1 MLRKIIQIDEDKC
14 TGCGICVDACHE
26 GAIGLVNGK
35 AKLRIRYITPYNF
48 IICAHFNPMN
58 SSAYDGMLE
67 RIVNGILKGQSSVEE
82 IVEAVKKMPK
92 NNREM

>member
-1 MLRKIIQIDEDKC
+1 
-14 TGCGICVDACHE
+14 
-26 GAIGLVNGK
+26 
-35 AKLRIRYITPYNF
+35 
-48 IICAHFNPMN
+48 MN

>member
-35 AKLRIRYITPYNF
+35 AHERIRHHAFRMPWIYDAYTE
-48 IICAHFNPMN
+48 
-58 SSAYDGMLE
+58 SSCIKSID
-67 RIVNGILKGQSSVEE
+67 
-82 IVEAVKKMPK
+82 
-92 NNREM
+92 